1 MSQVSKIK
9 EGDGMTVLGL
19 TGGIATGKSTADRIF
34 EKYGFPVVDGD
45 LVAREIVEVGKPAL
59 KKIVDTFGL
68 ELLLPNGGLNRQKLG
83 QLIFHDETKRQQLNA
98 LLDPY
103 LRQEIL
109 SQIKKAQADSPLVVA
124 DIPLLFEAGY
134 QQYMNQI
141 AVVYLPKKEQ
151 IKRLMARENLTEQ
164 AAAEKIA
171 SQLPIDEKCQ
181 QADVVFDNQGSILA
195 LEQQIVTWLK
205 KEQFIDGTF

>member
-45 LVAREIVEVGKPAL
+45 LVAREIVEIGKPAL

>member
-9 EGDGMTVLGL
+9 EGDGMIVLGL

-59 KKIVDTFGL
+59 KKIVDTFGS
-68 ELLLPNGGLNRQKLG
+68 ELLLPNGSLNRQRLG
-83 QLIFHDETKRQQLNA
+83 KLIFHDEKKRQQLNA

-109 SQIKKAQADSPLVVA
+109 RQIRKAQADSPLVVA
-124 DIPLLFEAGY
+124 DIPLLFEADY

-141 AVVYLPKKEQ
+141 AVVYLPKEEQ

-164 AAAEKIA
+164 AAVEKIA

-181 QADVVFDNQGSILA
+181 QADVVFDNQGSILE
-195 LEQQIVTWLK
+195 LEQQIVTWLREK
-205 KEQFIDGTF
+205 QFIDGTF